1 MWNKI
6 TTQFKCMGTHLVQSQ
21 NKIMLRND
29 KVKWIYDYIKH
40 SHNEM
45 DFESLNNES
54 DEFLD
59 IVIEEICEYENWS
72 VHGLITK

>member
-1 MWNKI
+1 
-6 TTQFKCMGTHLVQSQ
+6 
-21 NKIMLRND
+21 MLRND
-29 KVKWIYDYIKH
+29 KVEWIWNYVKDTHNDMDY
-40 SHNEM
+40 
-45 DFESLNNES
+45 ESLNNES